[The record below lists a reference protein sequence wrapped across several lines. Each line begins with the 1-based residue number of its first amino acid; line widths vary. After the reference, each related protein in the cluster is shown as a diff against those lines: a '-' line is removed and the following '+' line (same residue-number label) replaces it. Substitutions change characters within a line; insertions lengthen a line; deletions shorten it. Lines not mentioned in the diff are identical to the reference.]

1 MADEGDE
8 PTEELSDENNSEEI
22 ENVDRIK
29 VLEDKIEE
37 LEKEKQYSAAEMI
50 NLRQRYARERNTLL
64 KFSSMNLASKI
75 LPVLD
80 YLEKA
85 ISIENSESEK
95 FLEGVNMTMKTLK
108 TVLENEGVEK
118 IEALDQAFNPSFM
131 EAIAVI
137 PVPEGKEPGTVV
149 EVIEEGYL
157 FHERVLRPVKVIVSE
172 KGFTRLNNELRN
184 KGFIVEEIN
193 YSEIAKMEGLLRCS
207 TMPLQRK

>member
-22 ENVDRIK
+22 ENFDPIK
-29 VLEDKIEE
+29 ILEDKIEE
-37 LEKEKQYSAAEMI
+37 LEKEKQYSTAEMV

-95 FLEGVNMTMKTLK
+95 FLEGVSMTMKTLK

-118 IEALDQAFNPSFM
+118 IEALDQVFNPSFM

-172 KGFTRLNNELRN
+172 N
-184 KGFIVEEIN
+184 
-193 YSEIAKMEGLLRCS
+193 
-207 TMPLQRK
+207 